1 MRTNQRGF
9 TLLETIVTL
18 VIVALSAV
26 AIIDLFTNVVS
37 GMIYS
42 RSASASA
49 ENIQAALTRITHELA
64 NMDTKRN
71 FTLASNSVT
80 YYYRQD
86 ANASTIQLTGSNLE
100 LNGNTLLN
108 NVTAFSLAKPANSIS
123 VSVSMTVN
131 VPTPTPGTTTSKV
144 FSTYVNLNPQRFQ

>member
-1 MRTNQRGF
+1 MRKHQQGF
-9 TLLETIVTL
+9 TLLETVVTL
-18 VIVALSAV
+18 VIVSLSAV

-37 GMIYS
+37 GMLYA

-64 NMDTKRN
+64 NLDSKRN
-71 FTLASNSVT
+71 FTLSSSSVT
-80 YYYRQD
+80 YFYRQD
-86 ANASTIQLTGSNLE
+86 ANASTIQRTGSTLQ
-100 LNGNTLLN
+100 LNGNTLLD
-108 NVTAFSLAKPANSIS
+108 NVTAFALAKPANSIS

-144 FSTYVNLNPQRFQ
+144 FSTFVNLNPQRFQ